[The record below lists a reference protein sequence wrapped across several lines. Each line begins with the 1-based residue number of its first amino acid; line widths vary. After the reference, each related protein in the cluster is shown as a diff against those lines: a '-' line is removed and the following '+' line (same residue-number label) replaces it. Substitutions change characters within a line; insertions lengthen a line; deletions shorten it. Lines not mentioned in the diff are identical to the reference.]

1 MRVLKRNRIS
11 ELNSSSRLL
20 NVKEMRRHETG
31 QKNIKA
37 SLSKANIRD
46 HTSFL
51 MEDLQ
56 LQNKKEQIKK
66 KNKKTEKTVTF
77 TLLNDT
83 IGHNKPI
90 KYIQEEIILTK
101 KNSEDFHQKEKKK

>member
-1 MRVLKRNRIS
+1 
-11 ELNSSSRLL
+11 
-20 NVKEMRRHETG
+20 
-31 QKNIKA
+31 
-37 SLSKANIRD
+37 
-46 HTSFL
+46 

-66 KNKKTEKTVTF
+66 KNKKTEETVTF

-90 KYIQEEIILTK
+90 KYIQEEIILKK
-101 KNSEDFHQKEKKK
+101 KNSEDFHQKEKKKWTNSSETSFFKKNTKDRTQVKRTKEVDEK